1 MKEIVSIEELSRIL
15 NLDKNN
21 IKIKEFKNGT
31 MSKVFLINE
40 KYILKSNNQ
49 TQLKCEVEFLK
60 SCKNQ
65 LFSKL
70 IYVDSAFKFII
81 YLYIEG
87 NDMKNV
93 YNPKEVI
100 TKLYEVVSTYSSATK
115 LGYGYADEIMDTW
128 DSFINNEI
136 IHSSLDLTNRYNIN
150 KAKNAKGI
158 LKKYTFVKKILHG
171 DFGTHN
177 FIENDSKFVGIIDP
191 QTVYGDYLY
200 DFLFAIVS
208 NVDLIKSITIDE
220 IVNLVKE
227 DKEKV
232 KAMYTVVLYSRIS
245 RCLKYHK
252 EDIDIYNKY
261 WDAL

>member
-1 MKEIVSIEELSRIL
+1 MQEIVSNKVLSKIL

-31 MSKVFLINE
+31 MSKVFLVNE

-49 TQLKCEVEFLK
+49 NQLKCEVEFLK

-70 IYVDSAFKFII
+70 IYVDNNFEFII
-81 YLYIEG
+81 YEYIEG

-93 YNPKEVI
+93 NNPKEVI
-100 TKLYEVVSTYSSATK
+100 TKLYEVVSTYSRATN
-115 LGYGYADEIMDTW
+115 LGYGYVDKIVDTW
-128 DSFINNEI
+128 DSFINDEI
-136 IHSSLDLTNRYNIN
+136 NSSSLNLTNRYNIN
-150 KAKNAKGI
+150 KARNAKEI
-158 LKKYTFVKKILHG
+158 LKKYTFDKKILHG

-200 DFLFAIVS
+200 DFLFGIVS

-220 IVNLVKE
+220 IVKLVKE

-232 KAMYTVVLYSRIS
+232 IAMYTVVLYSRIS

-252 EDIDIYNKY
+252 EDIDIYNEY
-261 WDAL
+261 WDVL